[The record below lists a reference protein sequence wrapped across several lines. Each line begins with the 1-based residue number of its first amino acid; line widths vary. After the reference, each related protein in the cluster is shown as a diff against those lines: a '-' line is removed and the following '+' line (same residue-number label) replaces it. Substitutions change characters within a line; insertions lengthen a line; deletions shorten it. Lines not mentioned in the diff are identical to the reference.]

1 MKTIIIACL
10 LSLGLSAQID
20 DKTKH
25 FYAGFGITVLTAEV
39 TNQMIDKPFLSAL
52 TGFVAGTTAGILKEV
67 VWDRNMDRGVYS
79 NTDIGMTAWG
89 SACGALVIRVKFDI
103 VEKKR
108 YKTKPKYKEYYD

>member
-1 MKTIIIACL
+1 MKTIILICL
-10 LSLGLSAQID
+10 LSLGLTAQID

-39 TNQMIDKPFLSAL
+39 TNQMTDRPFLNAL

-79 NTDIGMTAWG
+79 NLDMGMTAWG

-108 YKTKPKYKEYYD
+108 YKTKPKYKEYYN

>member
-1 MKTIIIACL
+1 MKTFIIACL

-39 TNQMIDKPFLSAL
+39 TNQMIDRPFLSAL
-52 TGFVAGTTAGILKEV
+52 TGFVAGTTAGILKDV

-79 NTDIGMTAWG
+79 NLDMGMTAWG